1 MFLAYFIPA
10 LMGALASIMASLV
23 GRAILAL
30 GIGFITYNGVTI
42 LLTTLKNQVISSIGG
57 IGGDALALIGY
68 FWLDKGISII
78 FSAYTIVIT
87 MRLVNGSMKKMVFK

>member
-1 MFLAYFIPA
+1 MFAAVFIPA
-10 LMGALASIMASLV
+10 LVGALASMMASFV

-30 GIGFITYNGVTI
+30 GIGFVTYNGVTF
-42 LLTTLKNQVISSIGG
+42 LLNNLKNQVINSIGG
-57 IGGDALALIGY
+57 LAGDALSLIG
-68 FWLDKGISII
+68 FFSLDKGISII